1 MLAHATHFIEKL
13 GQRNQ
18 SYPSNNKEK
27 EGVFSNIQRIYAF
40 IFVHLNTIPGDPSP
54 RVTWWRENELV
65 DSSDEKTY
73 TSVVQNT
80 LRIGPLTP
88 SDLGSVYTCTSAN
101 NNVSAPVSQRVTIDL
116 VYPPTDVS
124 ITTVGQPLVAGTTYV
139 LSCEAAGSRPD
150 PVISWWLASKLMKED
165 ATQMV
170 EKIKDITKSTIYFT
184 PSTEDHGKIIACRAE
199 NTLIEDSGIDDNWSL
214 TVYCKQ
220 LFVL

>member
-1 MLAHATHFIEKL
+1 MLHLYLSH
-13 GQRNQ
+13 
-18 SYPSNNKEK
+18 
-27 EGVFSNIQRIYAF
+27 IQRIYAF